1 MPQVGATC
9 YGSDSAALAAI
20 ASGEV
25 GKVVPAGQVVYA
37 VSAQPAASAVAIA
50 YTLTPIA
57 GGDAITSTVAVVL
70 QPCQML
76 DWSDGLELGWG
87 IGGVWILTAIA
98 LSIRKAGPG

>member
-9 YGSDSAALAAI
+9 YGSDAAALAAI

-25 GKVVPAGQVVYA
+25 GKVVPAGQTVYVVG
-37 VSAQPAASAVAIA
+37 AQPAASAVAIA
-50 YTLTPIA
+50 YTLTPIDGTA
-57 GGDAITSTVAVVL
+57 AIASTVALVL

-87 IGGVWILTAIA
+87 IGGAWILTAVA
-98 LSIRKAGPG
+98 LSMRKAGPG